1 MGKTVREKRATK
13 PSFLS
18 HSTEMVLGDQGT
30 DHQVTGEILP
40 ERKMGVSPIGGA
52 RETAQRLP
60 HTQAV
65 RPIERSAS
73 VSRANARGVID
84 LPCGEPGRAGK
95 QRGGVG
101 A

>member
-1 MGKTVREKRATK
+1 MGKAVLRLRTDK
-13 PSFLS
+13 PPFLS
-18 HSTEMVLGDQGT
+18 HQRKVLGDQGT
-30 DHQVTGEILP
+30 DHQVTGAILP
-40 ERKMGVSPIGGA
+40 EGKMGASPIGGA

-73 VSRANARGVID
+73 VSRAKARGVID
-84 LPCGEPGRAGK
+84 LPCCAPGRAGE
-95 QRGGVG
+95 QQGGAG